1 MLNITDMAE
10 ELSEITAAQETPET
24 FTANDYVKIVVRAVK
39 QFFVDI
45 NYPEEYHSESW
56 ITNDEGKLCYDRD
69 FTVTE
74 ERYVEI
80 LAQLKFFQ
88 LCSLQYSGWV
98 GYSTDALTVTNAD
111 KPYTNLKGKVDDL
124 EHERRIVFNK
134 MIRYTLGES

>member
-10 ELSEITAAQETPET
+10 ELSEITVAQETPET

-45 NYPEEYHSESW
+45 NYPEEYHYEYW
-56 ITNDEGKLCYDRD
+56 TTNDEGELCYDRD

-80 LAQLKFFQ
+80 LAQLKFFEIV
-88 LCSLQYSGWV
+88 SLQYSDMV
-98 GYSTDALTVTNAD
+98 SYSTDAYSVANAD
-111 KPYTNLKGKVDDL
+111 KPYANLKDKIEKL